1 MKNNQEIKE
10 IISQT
15 IGNGPVLKKY
25 YEKMKLVETINRVVP
40 SKGEGLSCGEAVG
53 AMVAMVLNKGH
64 ALYAMEQWAESNQ
77 ILGSIFA
84 NRVPKNYNDDQLA
97 RCLDKMFKT
106 GLKSIHSAIS
116 SAMCIGFGIEVKS
129 IHHDTTSLSFYG
141 AYDLPIKQSQNQSQ
155 NQNQEKQQEQ
165 KEEEK
170 KEKKEEKAP
179 KITYGYSRDKRPD
192 LKQIIAALSV
202 QQDGIPLL
210 ATTDDGNASDGPNYP
225 QHWQEISEMLGHSDF
240 LYLGDT
246 KLYSIERIREII
258 SQGGQFLC
266 PMPMSQK
273 EQANI
278 AQLISSEA
286 IKFEEKEV
294 AGKKYGLWESSFEII
309 GKEQNLISLRKIVI
323 RSNALADTQLKSR
336 EQRLKQAQIEL
347 QKLTV
352 NHYKLKTQCEIERA
366 VDEIVERLKIK
377 RYLNVEIVEKIEL
390 KQIKIGRGR
399 PTSKTE
405 YQQQTLQKYELKVEL
420 KDEQIKQ
427 AEQID
432 GIYLL
437 CCSLPKTEL
446 STQDVLC
453 EYKGQNKVERSHRD
467 LKGPIALAPIFLHKP
482 ERVAAITLI
491 CVIALQLLR
500 LMEFNAKNQLL
511 KFKEKLSGLLPNHL
525 STSNPPAFK
534 MLAVL
539 STIDILEVITPIG
552 SQFFLNKLS
561 PLQLKILQLLDIPLL
576 TYSQFLSIAKF
587 PNSG

>member
-15 IGNGPVLKKY
+15 IGNGPVLKQY
-25 YEKMKLVETINRVVP
+25 YEKMKLVETINRIVP

-53 AMVAMVLNKGH
+53 ALVAMVLNKGH
-64 ALYAMEQWAESNQ
+64 ALYAMEQWAETNQ
-77 ILGSIFA
+77 ILRSIFP
-84 NRVPKNYNDDQLA
+84 NREPKNYNDDQLA

-106 GLKSIHSAIS
+106 GLKSIHGAIS

-141 AYDLPIKQSQNQSQ
+141 AYDLPIKQTQAQAQTQAQNQSQ
-155 NQNQEKQQEQ
+155 E
-165 KEEEK
+165 
-170 KEKKEEKAP
+170 KEKKEEKKEETAP

-225 QHWQEISEMLGHSDF
+225 QHWQSISEMLGHSNF
-240 LYLGDT
+240 IYLGDT
-246 KLYSIERIREII
+246 KLYSIERVREIV

-266 PMPMSQK
+266 PIPMSQK

-278 AQLISSEA
+278 AGLISAGE
-286 IKFEEKEV
+286 IKFENKEV
-294 AGKKYGLWESSFEII
+294 GDKLYGLWESSFEVI
-309 GKEQNLISLRKIVI
+309 GKEQENINLRKIVV

-336 EQRLKQAQIEL
+336 EERLRKGQIEL
-347 QKLTV
+347 QELKL
-352 NHYKLKTQCEIERA
+352 NQYKLKSRCEIERA

-377 RYLNVEIVEKIEL
+377 RYLNVEIVEKIQL
-390 KQIKIGRGR
+390 KQVKIGKGR
-399 PTSKTE
+399 PSSKTE
-405 YQQQTLQKYELKVEL
+405 YREEKLQKFELKVQL
-420 KDEQIKQ
+420 LEQEIHQ
-427 AEQID
+427 AENID

-437 CCSLPKTEL
+437 CSNLSKSEL
-446 STQDVLC
+446 STEDVLR
-453 EYKGQNKVERSHRD
+453 EYKGQNKVERGHRD

-511 KFKEKLSGLLPNHL
+511 ILKEKLSGLLPNHL
-525 STSNPPAFK
+525 STPNPPAFK
-534 MLAVL
+534 MLAAL
-539 STIDILEVITPIG
+539 STIDILEVITSSG

-576 TYSQFLSIAKF
+576 TYSDFLSLAKF

>member
-1 MKNNQEIKE
+1 MKNKQEIKE

-15 IGNGPVLKKY
+15 IGNGPVLKEY
-25 YEKMKLVETINRVVP
+25 YEKMKLVETINKMVP
-40 SKGEGLSCGEAVG
+40 PKGEGLSCGEAVG

-77 ILGSIFA
+77 ILGSIFT

-116 SAMCIGFGIEVKS
+116 SAMCKGFSIEVKS

-141 AYDLPIKQSQNQSQ
+141 AYDLPIKETQTQTQSQSQSQ
-155 NQNQEKQQEQ
+155 SQEKE
-165 KEEEK
+165 
-170 KEKKEEKAP
+170 EKKEEKAP

-192 LKQIIAALSV
+192 LKQIIAAISV

-210 ATTDDGNASDGPNYP
+210 ATTEDGNAADGPNYV
-225 QHWQEISEMLGHSDF
+225 QHWETISEMLGYSNF

-246 KLYSIERIREII
+246 KLYSIERVKDIV
-258 SQGGQFLC
+258 SKGGEFLC

-273 EQANI
+273 EQAKI
-278 AQLISSEA
+278 SQLISSGH
-286 IKFEEKEV
+286 IKFEDKEV
-294 AGKKYGLWESSFEII
+294 ATKKYGLWESSFEII
-309 GKEQNLISLRKIVI
+309 GAQQETISLRKIVV
-323 RSNALADTQLKSR
+323 RSKALADNQLKSR
-336 EQRLKQAQIEL
+336 EERLKKVQNEL
-347 QKLTV
+347 QELKV
-352 NHYKLKTQCEIERA
+352 NQYKLKSKCEIERA
-366 VDEIVERLKIK
+366 VNEIIERLKVK
-377 RYLNVEIVEKIEL
+377 NYLNVEILEIEEI

-399 PTSKTE
+399 PTSNTE
-405 YQQQTLQKYELKVEL
+405 YQEQKLQKFELKIEL
-420 KDEQIKQ
+420 KEKEINQ
-427 AEQID
+427 AKTLD

-437 CCSLPKTEL
+437 CCSLPKSQL
-446 STQDVLC
+446 STEDVLK
-453 EYKGQNKVERSHRD
+453 EYKGQNKVERGHRE

-511 KFKEKLSGLLPNHL
+511 LLKEKLSGLLPNHL
-525 STSNPPAFK
+525 STSNPSAVK
-534 MLAVL
+534 MLASL
-539 STIDILEVITPIG
+539 STIDILEVVT
-552 SQFFLNKLS
+552 STDTQFFLNKLS

-576 TYSQFLSIAKF
+576 SYSNFLSLAKF